1 MQRPALSSILLGLI
15 PFVAACF
22 TVTLWD
28 RIQPMVFGIPF
39 NFFWSISWMVLT
51 PVCLW
56 GAYRIE
62 ARRDLTLP
70 AAQNDAAGDTGRSGD
85 QESGAD

>member
-1 MQRPALSSILLGLI
+1 MRRPAFSSLFLGLI

-28 RIQPMVFGIPF
+28 RIQPIVLGLPF
-39 NFFWSISWMVLT
+39 NFFWALSWMVLT

-62 ARRDLTLP
+62 TRRDLEAEREAGAANP
-70 AAQNDAAGDTGRSGD
+70 AARGGVEGGGD
-85 QESGAD
+85 

>member
-1 MQRPALSSILLGLI
+1 MRRPALSSILLGSI

-22 TVTLWD
+22 TVNLWD
-28 RIQPMVFGIPF
+28 RIHPIVLGLPF
-39 NFFWSISWMVLT
+39 NFFWTVSWMVLT

-62 ARRDLTLP
+62 TRRDLE
-70 AAQNDAAGDTGRSGD
+70 AQREPGAPDPGVRGRVEGGGD
-85 QESGAD
+85 